1 MSKRMRMSD
10 SRSRF
15 FMALACDQRIKILEL
30 LRHKELCACELV
42 PELEIDQSVVSRHLS
57 QLREM
62 GIIEGRKQGVN
73 IYYSI
78 ADKRV
83 LEILDIAKQMLQKLF
98 EKRQQFFSA

>member
-1 MSKRMRMSD
+1 MPKRMRMSNPG
-10 SRSRF
+10 SRF

-30 LRHKELCACELV
+30 LRHKEMCSCELV

-57 QLREM
+57 QLREVGM
-62 GIIEGRKQGVN
+62 IEGRKQGIN

-83 LEILDIAKQMLQKLF
+83 LEILDLAKEMLQEFFK
-98 EKRQQFFSA
+98 KRQQFFSA